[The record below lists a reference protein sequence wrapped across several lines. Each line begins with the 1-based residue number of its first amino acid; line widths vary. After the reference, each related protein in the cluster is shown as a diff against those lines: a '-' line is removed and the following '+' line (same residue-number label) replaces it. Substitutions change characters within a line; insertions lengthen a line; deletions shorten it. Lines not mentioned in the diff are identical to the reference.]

1 VAAYYDLIPTW
12 EEDLTLCGSET
23 ILAAQPAPDD
33 PDAGPVP
40 DADVGDRRPVLAI
53 VDSRGRVRSWGALLG
68 APHWRAGLA
77 ICSASIPAEHL
88 AYLDR
93 RKVDVLVAGDDR
105 VDLKAAL
112 AALSDRA
119 VTTVRIDAGP
129 TLTTLAVREG
139 LVDEVSLLA
148 HPVLA
153 DTGRPFVDELDAAV
167 ELRLVASEER
177 AAGLVWLR
185 YAVVR

>member
-12 EEDLTLCGSET
+12 EEDVTLCGSET
-23 ILAAQPAPDD
+23 ILAAAPQLDL
-33 PDAGPVP
+33 PEAPPVP
-40 DADVGDRRPVLAI
+40 DPDEGDRRPVLAI
-53 VDSRGRVRSWGALLG
+53 VDSRGRVRSWGHLLG

-77 ICSASIPAEHL
+77 VCSESTPAEHL

-93 RKVDVLVAGDDR
+93 HNVDVLIAGEDR

-112 AALSDRA
+112 AALADRGA
-119 VTTVRIDAGP
+119 TTVRIDAGP
-129 TLTTLAVREG
+129 TLTTLAVRTG
-139 LVDEVSLLA
+139 VVDEVSLLV

-153 DTGRPFVDELDAAV
+153 AAGRSFVDELDAAV
-167 ELRLVASEER
+167 ELRLLASEER

-185 YAVVR
+185 YAVDR